1 MTAVKIYF
9 RFAELKA
16 SWPRP
21 RVRVVVEDARD
32 AVAVEAESV
41 ATRLGGKARTSNA
54 PGAPLDSATLAGFDA
69 DDRAR
74 AIERWLSADG
84 VLDSL
89 YPEEVGGPAPAEH
102 K

>member
-1 MTAVKIYF
+1 MEGFEDTIGA
-9 RFAELKA
+9 RFTGRRRREAEC
-16 SWPRP
+16 
-21 RVRVVVEDARD
+21 ARD
-32 AVAVEAESV
+32 WAEAEHQ
-41 ATRLGGKARTSNA
+41 TRPARR
-54 PGAPLDSATLAGFDA
+54 SATLAGFDA

>member
-1 MTAVKIYF
+1 MRHLDEVTEAHEKW
-9 RFAELKA
+9 KA
-16 SWPRP
+16 SRTPL
-21 RVRVVVEDARD
+21 ELALRD

>member
-1 MTAVKIYF
+1 M
-9 RFAELKA
+9 
-16 SWPRP
+16 
-21 RVRVVVEDARD
+21 
-32 AVAVEAESV
+32 
-41 ATRLGGKARTSNA
+41 
-54 PGAPLDSATLAGFDA
+54 DSATLAGFDA

-89 YPEEVGGPAPAEH
+89 YPEEVSGPAPAEH